1 MTRALLVLTLIATG
15 AAAQTPEQAVVTA
28 EARLVQGDT
37 LEALRIVR
45 AVQERGPNTAGL
57 ERIRLVAERTGT
69 GLRRYP
75 PPARRRLIARTAR
88 RLLSLDPQ
96 SPLALETLADDAVAT
111 VLFCARPR
119 RPPRPQ
125 PDFDPDRANVRLRGS
140 RFDIAERA
148 RAEPMLDRTG
158 PGRDAARSAYALLD
172 TLLAVDPAR
181 AAPFLIAL
189 ASADENWARLDSV
202 SDRLPASSLA
212 QGLAAW
218 RLGRTA
224 DAERAFD
231 AGLAALSETERA
243 RLESVAALLP
253 PDSLAALQADPA
265 GVARRFWAREDP
277 RRITPQRE
285 RRLEHLARAV
295 EADALFGRPLGA
307 LFSDRPRRGI
317 ETDRG
322 RIWLR
327 YGRPTREAGFTP
339 SGNVP
344 AYDRDDLAAFV
355 VWEYDGLDGGT
366 RFVFDDATRNG
377 RYRTYSPP
385 ASAYATPTG
394 RASSD
399 DYVTEDRRLQ
409 RDAPELFADTTAT
422 ALPFMVARFRDEDGS
437 TDAIAAFPVDAG
449 ASAALFLGSTRVGQ
463 TGATVVRISQDSALR
478 AETLG
483 PGGFAR
489 AEANVEPLS
498 RSGFGISDLLLTG
511 SSGPSVVRRGDA
523 LVPLAADTLARGAS
537 VSVYAEVYGLTLP
550 GGRSDAEAEVRLVPI
565 DTRSGVGRTVG
576 RLFGRGR
583 PRGVSTAIE
592 ISGSTETDAVALTL
606 DARALAPGPYR
617 LVLRITD
624 RAAGASAET
633 ARNVVLRE

>member
-1 MTRALLVLTLIATG
+1 MAD
-15 AAAQTPEQAVVTA
+15 
-28 EARLVQGDT
+28 ARLAQGDT

-45 AVQERGPNTAGL
+45 DVQERVPNTAGL
-57 ERIRLVAERTGT
+57 ERIRLVAERSGA
-69 GLRRYP
+69 GLRRFP
-75 PPARRRLIARTAR
+75 PPARRRLVTRTAR

-111 VLFCARPR
+111 VLFAR
-119 RPPRPQ
+119 
-125 PDFDPDRANVRLRGS
+125 DRGARLGLDMESTPTASNVRLRGS
-140 RFDIAERA
+140 RFDIAGRA
-148 RAEPMLDRTG
+148 RTEPMLDRTG
-158 PGRDAARSAYALLD
+158 PGRDAARRAHALLD
-172 TLLAVDPAR
+172 SLLAVDPAR

-189 ASADENWARLDSV
+189 SAADEDWGHLDSV
-202 SDRLPASSLA
+202 ATRLPAARLA
-212 QGLAAW
+212 RGLSAW
-218 RLGRTA
+218 RLGRAA

-231 AGLAALSETERA
+231 AGLTALPEAERA
-243 RLESVAALLP
+243 RLESVAVLLP
-253 PDSLAALQADPA
+253 PDSLVALQADPA

-339 SGNVP
+339 SGSVP
-344 AYDRDDLAAFV
+344 AYDRDELAAFV

-377 RYRTYSPP
+377 RYRTYIPP
-385 ASAYATPTG
+385 ASAYATPAG
-394 RASSD
+394 RASAD

-409 RDAPELFADTTAT
+409 REVPDLFADTTARR
-422 ALPFMVARFRDEDGS
+422 LPFTVARFRGADGA
-437 TDAIAAFPVDAG
+437 TEAVAAFPMDAG
-449 ASAALFLGSTRVGQ
+449 AAAALFLDAERVGR
-463 TGATVVRISQDSALR
+463 TGASMVRISQDAALR

-483 PGGFAR
+483 PRGFAR
-489 AEANVEPLS
+489 AEADVEPLGQ
-498 RSGFGISDLLLTG
+498 SGFGISDLLLTG
-511 SSGPSVVRRGDA
+511 GGGPSVVRRGEA
-523 LVPLAADTLARGAS
+523 LVPLAADTLSRSAS
-537 VSVYAEVYGLTLP
+537 VSVYAEVYGLALP
-550 GGRSDAEAEVRLVPI
+550 GGRSDAEAEVRLVPA
-565 DTRSGVGRTVG
+565 DTRSGFGRTVG

-583 PRGVSTAIE
+583 PRGVATAIE
-592 ISGSTETDAVALTL
+592 LSGSTETDAVALAL
-606 DARALAPGPYR
+606 DARALPPGPYR

-624 RAAGASAET
+624 RQTGASAET
-633 ARNVVLRE
+633 ARDVVLSE

>member
-1 MTRALLVLTLIATG
+1 MTRALLILTLAATS

-28 EARLVQGDT
+28 EARLAQGDT

-45 AVQERGPNTAGL
+45 DVQERSSNTAGL
-57 ERIRLVAERTGT
+57 ERIRLVAERTGA

-75 PPARRRLIARTAR
+75 PPARRRLVARTAR
-88 RLLSLDPQ
+88 RLLRLDPG

-111 VLFCARPR
+111 VLFAR
-119 RPPRPQ
+119 
-125 PDFDPDRANVRLRGS
+125 DRGARLGLDLESTPTSSNVRLRGS

-148 RAEPMLDRTG
+148 RTQPMLDRTG
-158 PGRDAARSAYALLD
+158 PGRDAARRAQALLD
-172 TLLAVDPAR
+172 TLLAVDPAG
-181 AAPFLIAL
+181 AAPFLVAL
-189 ASADENWARLDSV
+189 ATADEDWTRLDSV
-202 SDRLPASSLA
+202 ARRLPIRSLA
-212 QGLAAW
+212 QGLATW

-231 AGLAALSETERA
+231 AGLAALPEAERA

-253 PDSLAALQADPA
+253 PDSLAAYAADPA
-265 GVARRFWAREDP
+265 GAARRFWAREDP
-277 RRITPQRE
+277 RRITPERE

-307 LFSDRPRRGI
+307 LFSDQPRRGL

-344 AYDRDDLAAFV
+344 AYERDELAAFV

-385 ASAYATPTG
+385 ASAYATASG
-394 RASSD
+394 RASAD

-409 RDAPELFADTTAT
+409 REAPELFADATAT
-422 ALPFMVARFRDEDGS
+422 HLPLIVARFRNEDGS
-437 TDAIAAFPVDAG
+437 TEAIAAFPVVAG
-449 ASAALFLGSTRVGQ
+449 AEAALFFDTMRVGQ
-463 TGATVVRISQDSALR
+463 TGASVVRIGRDATLR

-483 PGGFAR
+483 LSGFAR
-489 AEANVEPLS
+489 AEADVEPLA
-498 RSGFGISDLLLTG
+498 RSGFGVSDLLLTG
-511 SSGPSVVRRGDA
+511 GGGPSVVRRGEA
-523 LVPLAADTLARGAS
+523 LVPLAADTLSRSAA
-537 VSVYAEVYGLTLP
+537 VSVYAEVYGLALP
-550 GGRSDAEAEVRLVPI
+550 GGRSNAEAEVRLVPT

-583 PRGVSTAIE
+583 PRGVSTAVDL
-592 ISGSTETDAVALTL
+592 SGSTETDAVALAL
-606 DARALAPGPYR
+606 DARALPPGPYR

-624 RAAGASAET
+624 RSSGQTAEDELT
-633 ARNVVLRE
+633 VVLE